1 MKVRHDGGVVTRIGP
16 EPRVSMREGC
26 WRSVGRGAHRPAID
40 VQRVHRTHAMV
51 QGLPGC
57 FDQHAP
63 RVVPA
68 LFGYPA
74 ALRRTVARL
83 IDAWVQTEISDKL
96 LRSFEANN
104 RTDGCGQSECHHHI
118 DTRDRHQ
125 ALDILARQSGLSK
138 FALYYPQVLT
148 QAVVLAIR
156 RCRSTASRSSS
167 GRRWVVSQL
176 LHGSRT
182 DQRADTVAAN
192 ECVGSIGLWSSSVG
206 AGARSGCGDD
216 LSAQGQRRGIRYPDL
231 R

>member
-148 QAVVLAIR
+148 QAVVPRDTQMPLHRVPFIERQALGGEPAPPR
-156 RCRSTASRSSS
+156 FPNRSACGHR
-167 GRRWVVSQL
+167 
-176 LHGSRT
+176 GSK
-182 DQRADTVAAN
+182 
-192 ECVGSIGLWSSSVG
+192 
-206 AGARSGCGDD
+206 
-216 LSAQGQRRGIRYPDL
+216 
-231 R
+231 